1 MAYDASNNKNDENQ
15 VTSSNPL
22 SSGSQPQSQPAQ
34 GDSQAS
40 QAPSQ
45 PSTVQAGMSSTQ
57 AGAAQQPQQSK
68 KPASS
73 GMFTNIQK
81 YVSKNKP
88 QAQKMAGA
96 VTENVGSQ
104 ASEIAQQAEKKQ
116 ADMNA
121 SLQANQQ
128 AMDAQKKEAEQ
139 MVGNI
144 MGTNQPAPV
153 QQPAQQ
159 NYGQPI
165 GNIGEVDPGYKAP
178 NIQEKVVTGTVD
190 GGQPSI
196 EQTPE
201 QIEASQARFQ
211 ELMGGATGLTDVGN
225 INLAEQSQK
234 ARALQQMAGQA
245 GTEMGRRGLLQDTF
259 RKQGEYTQGMGGLDQ
274 LITSGDAQ
282 ARQQLTQ
289 GVQDQA
295 NQLQENIQS
304 VGSEANK
311 AKMAQDMAKKNFGAD
326 ISQLGADA
334 QQKIMKQ
341 VNAQVEAQK
350 KLLLGEDGQGGIIG
364 DMKLAAAEQFNQKYA
379 DENAFY
385 KGLQDQFSTQWSK
398 AGNRN
403 WQDKASL
410 NLLLNEDYDM
420 GQALRDRGVG
430 GWTTDAE
437 GNRVAMGAD
446 QFGNITLGSQGAKQL
461 ESAFQG
467 LLDNAADFGLDTNS
481 YMKQLQDLGQAGRRK
496 DLYGWS
502 GHQNNKTGDIYSY
515 DTDKFKEIT
524 SGLFSDMAEAKNNA
538 LQRQLENKYGLG
550 AEGAQDFM
558 SGASVDAAGVATA
571 DQASKME
578 ALRNMMGAQT
588 DELGTELG
596 DSANIGQDTSFFQ
609 RLKEGLNLNK
619 QAPETKTGGTV
630 NRNTTGGGGGAKVI
644 N

>member
-22 SSGSQPQSQPAQ
+22 SSGSQPQSQPVQ

-45 PSTVQAGMSSTQ
+45 PSTVQSGMSSTQ

-211 ELMGGATGLTDVGN
+211 ELMGGATGLIDVGN

-245 GTEMGRRGLLQDTF
+245 GTEMGRRNLLQDTF
-259 RKQGEYTQGMGGLDQ
+259 KKQGEYTQGMGGLDQ
-274 LITSGDAQ
+274 LVVSGSDQ
-282 ARQQLTQ
+282 ARQQLSK

-295 NQLQENIQS
+295 NNLQQNIQDI
-304 VGSEANK
+304 GIDTNK
-311 AKMAQDMAKKNFGAD
+311 QKMAQDRLKQQFGTDIRALAENPLTTLESDLDQKVLDEKAARGEYTPVIQRYEKGLSDRYNALKDIYGSFSKASRAGQVDFTDLMKSGNLGVPVDVYMDYYGLDGNYNNYSDLVNSAKLTSDDLGRLGIDASKIAD
-326 ISQLGADA
+326 QFTQESGLG
-334 QQKIMKQ
+334 
-341 VNAQVEAQK
+341 
-350 KLLLGEDGQGGIIG
+350 LGGNRTDHSYAIG
-364 DMKLAAAEQFNQKYA
+364 DIYNALNNYETSPI
-379 DENAFY
+379 ENILRE
-385 KGLQDQFSTQWSK
+385 KGYNLDQFSDMSDITSQNVASEEEF
-398 AGNRN
+398 NRFN
-403 WQDKASL
+403 KL
-410 NLLLNEDYDM
+410 
-420 GQALRDRGVG
+420 
-430 GWTTDAE
+430 
-437 GNRVAMGAD
+437 
-446 QFGNITLGSQGAKQL
+446 K
-461 ESAFQG
+461 G
-467 LLDNAADFGLDTNS
+467 LLGQSTSPEDRKS
-481 YMKQLQDLGQAGRRK
+481 IVSSSDLE
-496 DLYGWS
+496 
-502 GHQNNKTGDIYSY
+502 
-515 DTDKFKEIT
+515 EI
-524 SGLFSDMAEAKNNA
+524 
-538 LQRQLENKYGLG
+538 
-550 AEGAQDFM
+550 
-558 SGASVDAAGVATA
+558 
-571 DQASKME
+571 
-578 ALRNMMGAQT
+578 
-588 DELGTELG
+588 
-596 DSANIGQDTSFFQ
+596 
-609 RLKEGLNLNK
+609 LKEQGIF
-619 QAPETKTGGTV
+619 PGDVKTGGTGS
-630 NRNTTGGGGGAKVI
+630 GGGSRS
-644 N
+644 